1 MHDLQALI
9 ANSEPLR
16 RHAQSL
22 RTAVLCELPQG
33 LALLPLT
40 DVVLAELAVGQGD
53 VPSALLPTLTRCA
66 LAFAVAASQAAPV
79 AFVSTC
85 YFGGQG
91 TQDAL
96 VWRPRRIDLFAALG
110 AVCRCLAELADQ
122 PRFANPGHRR
132 GRRIGRVR
140 HRRPGQVPHDREMGD
155 VGARVSDSALVGC
168 VLVFFRSVGSIEVL
182 FVPARSH

>member
-53 VPSALLPTLTRCA
+53 VPSALLPTLTRGA

-96 VWRPRRIDLFAALG
+96 VWSQGELIFSPRSAPYADAWPNSPISRALRTLGIVADDGSDEFDTVGLGKYRTTEKWAAS
-110 AVCRCLAELADQ
+110 
-122 PRFANPGHRR
+122 
-132 GRRIGRVR
+132 
-140 HRRPGQVPHDREMGD
+140 
-155 VGARVSDSALVGC
+155 ARA
-168 VLVFFRSVGSIEVL
+168 
-182 FVPARSH
+182 

>member
-40 DVVLAELAVGQGD
+40 DVVLAELAVGQSD
-53 VPSALLPTLTRCA
+53 APSALLPTLTRCA

-96 VWRPRRIDLFAALG
+96 VWRQGELIFSPRSAPYADVWPNSPISRALRTLGIVADDGSDEFDTVGLGKYRTTEKWAAS
-110 AVCRCLAELADQ
+110 
-122 PRFANPGHRR
+122 
-132 GRRIGRVR
+132 
-140 HRRPGQVPHDREMGD
+140 
-155 VGARVSDSALVGC
+155 ARA
-168 VLVFFRSVGSIEVL
+168 
-182 FVPARSH
+182 